1 MRFTSWGKYQSDTF
15 LLLYPTKSDNSLRRF
30 SRNPVYFCPTY
41 PFCTPLD
48 PPKSKPRLRSFINNG
63 RGSRPSSENSQNC
76 NLPLV
81 HQENT
86 NEQEEEN
93 LNTDIIIPMSC
104 YLSHLVEQTLISGS
118 NFPVCYSKHY
128 PLYHL
133 WNNHLVH
140 LE

>member
-41 PFCTPLD
+41 PFCTPEE
-48 PPKSKPRLRSFINNG
+48 PPRSKQGLRNFRNNG
-63 RGSRPSSENSQNC
+63 LGSHLSSETSQNC
-76 NLPLV
+76 NLTLV

-86 NEQEEEN
+86 NEEEEET
-93 LNTDIIIPMSC
+93 LNTDIVIPMSL
-104 YLSHLVEQTLISGS
+104 YLSHLVEQTLVFGS
-118 NFPVCYSKHY
+118 IFPICHSKLY

-133 WNNHLVH
+133 WNNYLV
-140 LE
+140 